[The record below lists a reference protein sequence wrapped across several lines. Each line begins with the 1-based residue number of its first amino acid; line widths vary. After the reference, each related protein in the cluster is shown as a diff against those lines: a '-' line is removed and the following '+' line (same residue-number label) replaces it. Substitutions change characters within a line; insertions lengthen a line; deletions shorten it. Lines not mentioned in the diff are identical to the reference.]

1 MDEIWRDIEGYEGK
15 YQVSNLG
22 RIKSLK
28 NRHGYREK
36 ILKQLL
42 THHGYKQVMFCDKNN
57 GKKDKRYMVHRL
69 VAEAFIP
76 NPENYPI
83 INHKDENRTNNRVD
97 NLEWCTY
104 KYNSN
109 YGNCREK
116 ISKSHKGEKNPMYGR
131 TGDKNPMYGKN
142 GGKHQRAKG
151 VKCLTT
157 GEVFA
162 SISEATNK
170 YNVCGS
176 QISKCCKGKAD
187 SAGKHPKTGEKLTW
201 EYTNQIKIEVIG
213 C

>member
-1 MDEIWRDIEGYEGK
+1 MEEIWKDIKGYEGK
-15 YQVSNLG
+15 YKVSNLG
-22 RIKSLK
+22 RVKSLK
-28 NRHGYREK
+28 DRHGYREK

-42 THHGYKQVMFCDKNN
+42 THHGYMQVMLFDKAKGNK
-57 GKKDKRYMVHRL
+57 GKRYYAHRL
-69 VAEAFIP
+69 VAEAFISNP
-76 NPENYPI
+76 NKFPI
-83 INHKDENRTNNRVD
+83 INHKDEIRTNNRID
-97 NLEWCTY
+97 NLEWCTH

-109 YGNCREK
+109 YGTARVK
-116 ISKSHKGEKNPMYGR
+116 ISETHKGEKNPMYGR

-170 YNVCGS
+170 YNACGS

-187 SAGKHPKTGEKLTW
+187 SAGKHPKTGEKLIW
-201 EYTNQIKIEVIG
+201 EYANLTNIEVIK